1 LIGLLI
7 STSAAAGIR
16 FIMADGYGKLH
27 RRDITE
33 IADRE

>member
-16 FIMADGYGKLH
+16 IIVAGGYASIH
-27 RRDITE
+27 ERDITE
-33 IADRE
+33 IPDRE